1 MPTRSNPAEARME
14 DCPFHAILHPTD
26 LSEENESAF
35 VHAARLALAGRSALH
50 LLHVEEEA
58 RGAAAQDRFPKA
70 RELFARWG
78 LIDAGAEPKTIEER
92 LGVRII
98 NSSAASEDIASA
110 IGAYAEAHSCD
121 LLVLATHAAGW
132 LERLLAGSVAE
143 ESARLSHAPA
153 LFLRA
158 GAHGFV
164 EPSTGRIRLRRVL
177 MPVSAEVPPMHA
189 WGFASPLVRLLEPTA
204 EFHLLHVGDTLP
216 TYGNLLPHVELR
228 RGSVVET
235 ILAVAEEI
243 GPDLIVMATE
253 GHKDLIDA
261 ITGSTTEQV
270 LREAPCP
277 VLTAPSRARRPA
289 V

>member
-1 MPTRSNPAEARME
+1 ME

-26 LSEENESAF
+26 FSEDNEAAF
-35 VHAARLALAGRSALH
+35 VHAVRLAAAGGSALH
-50 LLHVEEEA
+50 VLHVEEEP
-58 RGAAAQDRFPKA
+58 GLLAAEDRFPKA
-70 RELFARWG
+70 RELFQRWN
-78 LIDAGAEPKTIEER
+78 LIEAGVEPGAVEKR
-92 LGVRII
+92 LGAKIV
-98 NSSAASEDIASA
+98 NASVESQDVASA
-110 IGAYAEAHSCD
+110 IGAYSEAHGCD
-121 LLVLATHAAGW
+121 LLVLATHAPGW
-132 LERLLAGSVAE
+132 LERLLGGSLAE

-153 LFLRA
+153 LFLRS

-164 EPSTGRIRLRRVL
+164 DPTNGKIKLRRVL
-177 MPVSAEVPPMHA
+177 MPVSAEVAPMHA
-189 WGFASPLVRLLEPTA
+189 WGFASPFVRMLEPTA
-204 EFHLLHVGDTLP
+204 EFHMLHVGDTLP

-228 RGSVVET
+228 RGPVVET
-235 ILAVAEEI
+235 ILEVAAEI

-277 VLTAPSRARRPA
+277 VLTAPSRPRRAA

>member
-1 MPTRSNPAEARME
+1 ME

-26 LSEENESAF
+26 FSEDNEAAF
-35 VHAARLALAGRSALH
+35 VHAVRLAVAGKSTLH
-50 LLHVEEEA
+50 VLHVEEEP
-58 RGAAAQDRFPKA
+58 GLVAAEDRFPKA
-70 RELFARWG
+70 RELFHRWS
-78 LIDAGAEPKTIEER
+78 LAELGAAPGAVAER
-92 LGVRII
+92 LGVKIV
-98 NSSAASEDIASA
+98 NASVASEDVASA
-110 IGAYAEAHSCD
+110 IGAYSEAHACD
-121 LLVLATHAAGW
+121 LLVLATHAPGW
-132 LERLLAGSVAE
+132 LERLLTGSLAE

-164 EPSTGRIRLRRVL
+164 DPASGKIKLRRVL

-189 WGFASPLVRLLEPTA
+189 WGFASPLVRMLEPTA

-228 RGSVVET
+228 RGPVVET
-235 ILAVAEEI
+235 ILEVAEEI

-253 GHKDLIDA
+253 GQKDLIDV

-277 VLTAPSRARRPA
+277 VLTAPSKPRRAA

>member
-1 MPTRSNPAEARME
+1 ME

-26 LSEENESAF
+26 FSEDNEAAF
-35 VHAARLALAGRSALH
+35 IHAVRLAFAGKSALH
-50 LLHVEEEA
+50 VLHVEEEP
-58 RGAAAQDRFPKA
+58 GLLAAEDRFPKA
-70 RELFARWG
+70 RGFFQRWG
-78 LIDAGAEPKTIEER
+78 LTSPGSVEEH
-92 LGVRII
+92 LGVRIV
-98 NSSAASEDIASA
+98 NKSVASEDVASA
-110 IGAYAEAHSCD
+110 IGAYAEANSCD
-121 LLVLATHAAGW
+121 LLVLATHAPGW
-132 LERLLAGSVAE
+132 LERLLAGSLAE

-164 EPSTGRIRLRRVL
+164 EPTTGKIKLRRVL

-189 WGFASPLVRLLEPTA
+189 WGFASALVRMLEPTA

-228 RGSVVET
+228 RGPVVET
-235 ILAVAEEI
+235 ILEVAEEI

-277 VLTAPSRARRPA
+277 VLTAPSRPRRA
-289 V
+289 GV

>member
-1 MPTRSNPAEARME
+1 ME

-26 LSEENESAF
+26 FSEDNEAAF
-35 VHAARLALAGRSALH
+35 IHAVRLAVAGRSALH
-50 LLHVEEEA
+50 VLHVEEEP
-58 RGAAAQDRFPKA
+58 GLLAAEGRFPKA
-70 RELFARWG
+70 RELFARWS
-78 LIDAGAEPKTIEER
+78 LIEPGVEPRAVEEH
-92 LGVRII
+92 LGVRIV
-98 NSSAASEDIASA
+98 NKSVASEDIASA
-110 IGAYAEAHSCD
+110 IGAYAEANSCD
-121 LLVLATHAAGW
+121 LLVLATHAPGW

-164 EPSTGRIRLRRVL
+164 EAANGKIKLRRVL
-177 MPVSAEVPPMHA
+177 MPVSAEVAPMHA
-189 WGFASPLVRLLEPTA
+189 WGFASPLVRMLEPTA

-228 RGSVVET
+228 RGPVVET
-235 ILAVAEEI
+235 ILEVAEEI

-277 VLTAPSRARRPA
+277 VLTAPSRPRR
-289 V
+289 VGV

>member
-1 MPTRSNPAEARME
+1 ME

-26 LSEENESAF
+26 FSENNEAAF
-35 VHAARLALAGRSALH
+35 VHAVRLAVAGKSALH
-50 LLHVEEEA
+50 VLHVDEEEPGLSA
-58 RGAAAQDRFPKA
+58 EDRFPKA
-70 RELFARWG
+70 RELFHRWG
-78 LIDAGAEPKTIEER
+78 LIEPAAAAGGVEQH
-92 LGVRII
+92 LGVKIV
-98 NSSAASEDIASA
+98 NASVASQDVASA
-110 IGAYAEAHSCD
+110 IGAYSDAHACD
-121 LLVLATHAAGW
+121 LLVLATHAPGW
-132 LERLLAGSVAE
+132 LERLLTGSLAE

-164 EPSTGRIRLRRVL
+164 EPASGKVKLRRVL
-177 MPVSAEVPPMHA
+177 MPVSAEVAPMHA
-189 WGFASPLVRLLEPTA
+189 WGFASPFVRMLEPTA

-228 RGSVVET
+228 RGPVVET
-235 ILAVAEEI
+235 ILEVAEEI

-253 GHKDLIDA
+253 GHKDLLDA

-270 LREAPCP
+270 LAEAPCP
-277 VLTAPSRARRPA
+277 VLTAPSRPRRAA